1 MLLDCLAA
9 PRFKGRKVQNM
20 LNHLLSTQTLRLAVF
35 TLATAML
42 TVVVSV
48 PALAKDKPTMSKSE
62 LKTLIANAQTKAD
75 HERVAQYFDAE
86 ATRYEAES
94 KEHGDLAPYYQK
106 TPDPAAIKHP
116 NSQRSFAHCDSLSK
130 SLHEAA
136 ENARQLAADH
146 REMSKEAK

>member
-1 MLLDCLAA
+1 
-9 PRFKGRKVQNM
+9 M
-20 LNHLLSTQTLRLAVF
+20 LNHLMSTRTLRLAVF
-35 TLATAML
+35 AIATAML
-42 TVVVSV
+42 TAVVSV
-48 PALAKDKPTMSKSE
+48 PAVAKDKPLSKSE
-62 LKTLIANAQTKAD
+62 LKNLVANAKTKAD

-106 TPDPAAIKHP
+106 TPEPAASKHP
-116 NSQRSFAHCDSLSK
+116 NGQRSFAHCDSLSK

-136 ENARQLAADH
+136 EKARQLAADH